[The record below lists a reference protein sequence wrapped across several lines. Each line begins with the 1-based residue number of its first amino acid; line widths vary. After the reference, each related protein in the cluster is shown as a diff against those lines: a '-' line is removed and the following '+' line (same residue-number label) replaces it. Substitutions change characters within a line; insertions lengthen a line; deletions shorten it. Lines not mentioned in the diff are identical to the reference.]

1 MRELTDS
8 DMTKNEFKIGD
19 KVVTTKYYD
28 IDVNGYSTT
37 IPVGEEGVIEDIDD
51 EELYVSFSGYG
62 VFLTLP
68 TSEFEPL
75 QSLDRKTAF
84 LTELQ
89 VLLRKYDAR
98 IYDEDEYKVIDP
110 RSREAQ
116 YYYSIGIPLNK
127 RCFNK
132 LRKKY
137 WKYEKSLVI
146 INYTKGTIKIQEY
159 GNNHKN

>member
-98 IYDEDEYKVIDP
+98 IYDEDEYKVIIDLDIHCEKSE
-110 RSREAQ
+110 RIEC
-116 YYYSIGIPLNK
+116 IGTDGEVNADNIMN
-127 RCFNK
+127 FNK
-132 LRKKY
+132 
-137 WKYEKSLVI
+137 E
-146 INYTKGTIKIQEY
+146 
-159 GNNHKN
+159 